1 MLISLDDVRAARER
15 IAGKV
20 RLTPVMRPTP
30 TRIPVP
36 DGIDFVLKLESL
48 QVTGSFKARGAMN
61 KLATLGPAELEKGL
75 VTASGGNHGA
85 AVAYAGWVAGRPST
99 VYCPKGVAP
108 LKIEK
113 IRGWGAAL
121 RIEGEFWDEANRA
134 ALLRAERLGQ
144 TYVHPFADPLVMAGN
159 GTVGLEL
166 LEQIPDLDTVLVA
179 IGGGGLIAGMAVAIK
194 TQRPEV
200 RLIGVE
206 PVGSPTLHASIA
218 RGEVVTLPTVTTTVQ
233 TMACRR
239 TEPVNLEIVRAHVDT
254 IVLVEDEAMR
264 AAARAL
270 WTELGIAAD
279 LSGAASLAALL
290 SGEIAF
296 RAGERVCALICGA
309 GSDAIAP
316 G

>member
-15 IAGKV
+15 ITGKV
-20 RLTPVMRPTP
+20 RVTPVMRPQP
-30 TRIPVP
+30 TRIAVP
-36 DGIDFVLKLESL
+36 DGIDLVLKLESL

-61 KLATLGPAELEKGL
+61 KLATLGEAELEKGL

-99 VYCPKGVAP
+99 IYCPKGVAP
-108 LKIEK
+108 LKMEK

-121 RIEGEFWDEANRA
+121 RVEGEFWDEANRA
-134 ALLRAERLGQ
+134 ALLRAERIGQ
-144 TYVHPFADPLVMAGN
+144 IYVHPFADPLVVAGN

-166 LEQIPDLDTVLVA
+166 LEQIPDLDAVLIA

-194 TQRPEV
+194 ALRPEV

-206 PVGSPTLHASIA
+206 PVGSPTLKASLDA
-218 RGEVVTLPTVTTTVQ
+218 GEVVSLPTVTTAVQ

-239 TEPVNLEIVRAHVDT
+239 TEPANLEIVRAHVER
-254 IVLVEDEAMR
+254 IVLVDDDSMR

-270 WTELGIAAD
+270 WTEFGIAAD

-296 RAGERVCALICGA
+296 RRGERVCTLICGA
-309 GSDAIAP
+309 GSDAIVA